1 MKPKHTEKS
10 QTKETLFSNTM
21 MILKLNFKRMSV
33 TKNNSDVLKK
43 SLKKIDKNK
52 DIRVIKYIIKG
63 NVFRQNEL

>member
-1 MKPKHTEKS
+1 
-10 QTKETLFSNTM
+10 

-43 SLKKIDKNK
+43 SLKKIDKNNK

>member
-1 MKPKHTEKS
+1 
-10 QTKETLFSNTM
+10 
-21 MILKLNFKRMSV
+21 MSV

>member
-10 QTKETLFSNTM
+10 QTKETLFSNT

-43 SLKKIDKNK
+43 SLKKIDKNNK